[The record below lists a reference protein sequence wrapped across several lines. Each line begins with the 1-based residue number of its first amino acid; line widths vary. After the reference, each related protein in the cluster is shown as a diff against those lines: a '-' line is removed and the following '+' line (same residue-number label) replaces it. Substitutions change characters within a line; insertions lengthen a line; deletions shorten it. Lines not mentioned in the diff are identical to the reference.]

1 MISAFVTTVI
11 GGTVSGSTA
20 DGRRTA
26 VRLGCMHSRT
36 VLLLMLALPLA
47 MKAAGDAPLDRA
59 TLRGLKSVGVIIDP
73 LDPELVKQGLTQ
85 EILQTQ
91 IEERLRGAGIVLD
104 KSATEFV
111 GLRVIQVRGQRGP
124 YALCLSIGIYQPVL
138 LARNKDLKT
147 ATQTWEVETLL
158 MADPKVMSRESLNSV
173 NQLADRL
180 VDAYRSANPK

>member
-1 MISAFVTTVI
+1 
-11 GGTVSGSTA
+11 
-20 DGRRTA
+20 
-26 VRLGCMHSRT
+26 MHSRI
-36 VLLLMLALPLA
+36 VLLLAVAGLPLV

-59 TLRGLKSVGVIIDP
+59 TLRGLKSVSIIIDP

-85 EILQTQ
+85 EILQAQ
-91 IEERLRGAGIVLD
+91 IEDRLRGAGIALD

-111 GLRVIQVRGQRGP
+111 GLRVIQVRAQRGP
-124 YALCLSIGIYQPVL
+124 YALCLSIGLYQPVL